1 MGWEM
6 ARANRAAGT
15 APDEGAKW
23 PANEAQERPEAENP
37 LAQEEP
43 ASIPAP
49 QSASSAN
56 VYSPMQTEACDDGPR
71 KSEKP
76 QKEEKKHGC
85 LFKLVM
91 TVVVLFALLI
101 GIARV
106 NSCQRENTTYTWPT
120 SGLAT
125 LLPQPESNYGEVR
138 TNSDDSLWI
147 KVHKTEAD
155 AYDSYTEACKDK
167 GFTEDATSFS
177 SSYAAYDSNGNRLR
191 LSYNSSLSHMD
202 IDLDAADEMSE
213 IDWPTLGVA
222 TSIPTPTSL
231 IGSISTNKSNSF
243 SVELAMDKDAFS
255 AYVDAC
261 VAAGYTV
268 DFSKS
273 DKRYE
278 ASNAEGVRIEVSY
291 QGGGVTRISAEV
303 VSSAS

>member
-6 ARANRAAGT
+6 ARDNRAAGT
-15 APDEGAKW
+15 VPDEGAKW
-23 PANEAQERPEAENP
+23 PSNEAQERPEAENP
-37 LAQEEP
+37 PTQEEP
-43 ASIPAP
+43 ASIPATQGTP
-49 QSASSAN
+49 SAN
-56 VYSPMQTEACDDGPR
+56 VYSPMQAEAHDASTRTD
-71 KSEKP
+71 EKP
-76 QKEEKKHGC
+76 KKEEKKHGC

-106 NSCQRENTTYTWPT
+106 NSCQKENTTYTWPT

-125 LLPQPESNYGEVR
+125 LLPQPESNYGEVQ
-138 TNSDDSLWI
+138 TNSSDSLSVN
-147 KVHKTEAD
+147 VHKTDAS
-155 AYDSYTEACKDK
+155 AYDSYVDACKEK
-167 GFTEDATSFS
+167 GFTEDVTSFS
-177 SSYAAYDSNGNRLR
+177 GSYTAYDSNGNRVHI
-191 LSYNSSLSHMD
+191 SYYSSLSHMS

-231 IGSISTNKSNSF
+231 IGSISTNKSDSF
-243 SVELAMDKDAFS
+243 SVKLAMDKDAFS

-278 ASNAEGVRIEVSY
+278 ASNAEGVRIEVTY

-303 VSSAS
+303 VSNAS